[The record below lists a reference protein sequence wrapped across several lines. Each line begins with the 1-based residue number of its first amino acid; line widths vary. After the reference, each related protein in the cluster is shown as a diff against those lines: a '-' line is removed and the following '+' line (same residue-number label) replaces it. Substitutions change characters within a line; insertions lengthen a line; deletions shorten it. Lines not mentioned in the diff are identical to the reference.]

1 MTRALRKRAQRRILL
16 AGAAAAGLFGTATLA
31 SADPASIITRTCAN
45 APDGQRTEVS
55 RRRLFVI
62 LLADNGVVVEPAA
75 GEDEEA
81 WIRRALRTPANG
93 ASDAQKNVIN
103 AISALQARLG
113 SVSGPGPE
121 EAGLEAVP
129 AGPGARPDGWLIADD
144 VRLYCHKRPR
154 REAGA
159 TATQGGGLRPDLRLR
174 ATPDELG
181 IPDNDP
187 RRLTAGAATLS
198 YQRERIEQTDG
209 TRRHDTTIGVKAA
222 LGVVLAQNPAGDSA
236 ILFAAYQLQRLRTQ
250 PPPVLAQGSTERG
263 KDTDVLEIGL
273 NARRLFGRGD
283 EGNFNLDVTG
293 RGSIVFDRVANSER
307 LRFALTAVP
316 DLHVPLPICRFGEFH
331 PFGLGLAGRCTLTFR
346 GQANVFLDRGTRAPT
361 ANDEFALAGAEI
373 GLEIAEWRGDRLSG
387 SGGVIAGLNYRYE
400 ASLIGDVPDIHRL
413 STFLKYRRWLNDGQF
428 AIEGGATFVDGI
440 NPDSFADEHRI
451 TVGFG
456 VIF

>member
-1 MTRALRKRAQRRILL
+1 MTRPPRTSAKRRILL
-16 AGAAAAGLFGTATLA
+16 AGAAAGLFGTATPA
-31 SADPASIITRTCAN
+31 SADTASVITRTCAN

-62 LLADNGVVVEPAA
+62 LLADNGVVIEPGT

-81 WIRRALRTPANG
+81 WIRRALVTPASG

-103 AISALQARLG
+103 AISSLQVRLG
-113 SVSGPGPE
+113 SLSGPGPE

-129 AGPGARPDGWLIADD
+129 AGLGARPDGWLIADD

-154 REAGA
+154 RGAG
-159 TATQGGGLRPDLRLR
+159 TTTSQGGGLQPDFRLR

-181 IPDNDP
+181 IPDNDQ
-187 RRLTAGAATLS
+187 RRLTAGAAMVS
-198 YQRERIEQTDG
+198 YQRERVEQTDG

-222 LGVVLAQNPAGDSA
+222 LGVVLAQNSAGDSA

-250 PPPVLAQGSTERG
+250 PPPALAPGTTERA

-283 EGNFNLDVTG
+283 EASFNLDMTG
-293 RGSIVFDRVANSER
+293 RGSIVVDRVANSER

-316 DLHVPLPICRFGEFH
+316 DLHIPLPLCRFGEFH
-331 PFGLGLAGRCTLTFR
+331 PFGLGLAGRCSLTFR
-346 GQANVFLDRGTRAPT
+346 GQANFFLDRGTRAPT
-361 ANDEFALAGAEI
+361 TNDEFALAGGEI
-373 GLEIAEWRGDRLSG
+373 GLEIAEWRGDRLRG

-400 ASLIGDVPDIHRL
+400 ASLIGDVPDIDRF

-428 AIEGGATFVDGI
+428 AIEGGVTFVDGI
-440 NPDSFADEHRI
+440 NPDSFANEHRI
-451 TVGFG
+451 IFG
-456 VIF
+456 LGLIF